1 MKQVRTLSL
10 TESFVSGIMWRT
22 PQTSCLR
29 DGFIVRIWEL
39 NWFQLSKSKLFWLGH
54 LRLEHLFMSWFGPE
68 SWVNF
73 HWNYR
78 QLSLSDIHLQVHGI
92 ETVQNRKTRAQW
104 VGLRFMWFP
113 SEGSSRFHH
122 QCCLLNR
129 WSLPTAPLPSE
140 HRGVDV
146 TLLLQR
152 LAGQTEALADQWPDH
167 WHVRSSVWDW
177 GNGSQT
183 WSLSVIFLVLSWY

>member
-1 MKQVRTLSL
+1 MVLLWGSGNSTGSNYQR
-10 TESFVSGIMWRT
+10 VSCFDLDILDLNT
-22 PQTSCLR
+22 FSCL
-29 DGFIVRIWEL
+29 DLDL
-39 NWFQLSKSKLFWLGH
+39 N
-54 LRLEHLFMSWFGPE
+54 LEWTFTE
-68 SWVNF
+68 TIANF
-73 HWNYR
+73 
-78 QLSLSDIHLQVHGI
+78 LCPIFTHLQVHGI
-92 ETVQNRKTRAQW
+92 ETVQKRKTRAQW
-104 VGLRFMWFP
+104 VGLWFMWFL

-152 LAGQTEALADQWPDH
+152 LAEQTEALADQWPEH